1 VRRSH
6 MAQKMLMYLS
16 VDIKIKERFYNQ
28 ILNTSHSLYGKLKPL
43 VQLLQNRLVNS
54 QLSVQK
60 SGNLIKLGSQTYDH
74 IVDNGLNEHSNRL
87 NRILKALAALTVS
100 FIPFQVLS
108 AFFGLNVQVPM
119 QHINSIF
126 PFFILMILCATIS
139 TSLLLTFRY
148 YLNWI

>member
-1 VRRSH
+1 
-6 MAQKMLMYLS
+6 MYLS

-28 ILNTSHSLYGKLKPL
+28 IVNSNHSLYGKLRPL

-60 SGNLIKLGSQTYDH
+60 SGNLIKLSSQTYDH

-87 NRILKALAALTVS
+87 NRIIKALAALTVI

-108 AFFGLNVQVPM
+108 AFFGMNVQVPM
-119 QHINSIF
+119 QFIDSTL
-126 PFFILMILCATIS
+126 PFFILMILCGTIS
-139 TSLLLTFRY
+139 TTLLLTFRY
-148 YLNWI
+148 LDWI